1 MKEQNKK
8 YLNIK
13 KIKKQVKGITLIALV
28 VTIVVLLILAGIALN
43 LTIGENGLFTR
54 AQNAANTWQMAEQN
68 EQNAMNDLASW
79 IDSVTGGN
87 TGNNQTGETAVE
99 AFNAGK
105 IKVGDYITNFNNS
118 IINKSA
124 SVTLSEEETGH
135 AGDQTY
141 TVDMETTWRVL
152 GLSADG
158 SQLVLTTGSPIKKVM
173 NPEGAE
179 DWEKDPYLYLEGAEG
194 WYNTNDDL
202 TDDNILDRI
211 CKIYDNSLAQ
221 EVKSMRIEDI
231 NNLLGITIKD
241 GQINKDGTRVE
252 MSQSFIGQSQNYG
265 EESNNYAPE
274 NYLKEVYPDN
284 EKYQSLGTKY
294 VGDEIDGSAYMY
306 MVSDP
311 SVIEQESKLYEVL
324 FKDTASNGYP
334 KSYWLASSGVYIYDS
349 YCHFGPGCVGRGM
362 ACDGGG
368 YLFNSSGNEGENWF
382 GVRPVVYLK
391 SNIPADKLKVNE
403 AGTEET
409 WNTTIPN
416 SFESKNINKGQ
427 VSRRDN

>member
-1 MKEQNKK
+1 MKKEKTNVKRLKK
-8 YLNIK
+8 DI
-13 KIKKQVKGITLIALV
+13 KGITLIALV
-28 VTIVVLLILAGIALN
+28 VTIIVLLILAGIALN

-54 AQNAANTWQMAEQN
+54 AQNAANTWQLAEQN

-87 TGNNQTGETAVE
+87 SGNNQTGETAVE
-99 AFNAGK
+99 AFKAGK
-105 IKVGDYITNFNNS
+105 IKVGDYITNFNDS

-158 SQLVLTTGSPIKKVM
+158 TQLVLTTGSPIKKVM

-194 WYNTNDDL
+194 WYNTNDAL

-211 CKIYDNSLAQ
+211 CKIYDNSLAE

-231 NNLLGITIKD
+231 NTQLGITVGED
-241 GQINKDGTRVE
+241 GQIYKDGTRLE

-284 EKYQSLGTKY
+284 EKYQSLDTKY

-306 MVSDP
+306 MVTDP

-334 KSYWLASSGVYIYDS
+334 KSYWLASSGVFIDGS
-349 YCHFGPGCVGRGM
+349 ICGFGPGYVNQGM
-362 ACDGGG
+362 ACDGGSC
-368 YLFNSSGNEGENWF
+368 LFDSFGCEGEFWF

-416 SFESKNINKGQ
+416 SFEGKNINKGQ

>member
-1 MKEQNKK
+1 MKKEKTNVKRFKK
-8 YLNIK
+8 LK
-13 KIKKQVKGITLIALV
+13 KDIKGITLIALV
-28 VTIVVLLILAGIALN
+28 VTIIVLLILAGIALN

-54 AQNAANTWQMAEQN
+54 AQNAANTWQLAEQN

-87 TGNNQTGETAVE
+87 SGNNQNGETAVE
-99 AFNAGK
+99 AFKAGK
-105 IKVGDYITNFNNS
+105 IKVGDYITNFNDS

-124 SVTLSEEETGH
+124 SVTLNEEETGH

-141 TVDMETTWRVL
+141 TVDMSTTWRVL

-158 SQLVLTTGSPIKKVM
+158 TQLVLTTGSPIKKVM
-173 NPEGAE
+173 NQNGAE

-194 WYNTNDDL
+194 WCNTNDAL

-211 CKIYDNSLAQ
+211 CKIYDNSLAE

-241 GQINKDGTRVE
+241 GQIYKNDTPITGA
-252 MSQSFIGQSQNYG
+252 QSFIGQSQNYG

-294 VGDEIDGSAYMY
+294 VGDEIDGSAYLY
-306 MVSDP
+306 MASDP

-334 KSYWLASSGVYIYDS
+334 KSYWLASSGVAFSDS
-349 YCHFGPGCVGRGM
+349 YCVFGPGSVRQGM
-362 ACDGGG
+362 ACFGGSG
-368 YLFNSSGNEGENWF
+368 LFFSNGGECEGWF

-416 SFESKNINKGQ
+416 RFEGKNINKGQ

>member
-1 MKEQNKK
+1 
-8 YLNIK
+8 
-13 KIKKQVKGITLIALV
+13 
-28 VTIVVLLILAGIALN
+28 
-43 LTIGENGLFTR
+43 
-54 AQNAANTWQMAEQN
+54 
-68 EQNAMNDLASW
+68 MNDLASW

-87 TGNNQTGETAVE
+87 SGNNQNGETAVE
-99 AFNAGK
+99 AFKAGK
-105 IKVGDYITNFNNS
+105 IKVGDYITNFNDS

-124 SVTLSEEETGH
+124 SVTLNEEETGH

-141 TVDMETTWRVL
+141 TVDMSTTWRVL

-158 SQLVLTTGSPIKKVM
+158 TQLVLTTGSPIKKVM
-173 NPEGAE
+173 NQNGAE

-194 WYNTNDDL
+194 WYNTNDAL

-211 CKIYDNSLAQ
+211 CKIYDNSLAE

-231 NNLLGITIKD
+231 NTQLGITVGED
-241 GQINKDGTRVE
+241 GQIYKDGTRVE
-252 MSQSFIGQSQNYG
+252 MSQSWIGQSQNYG
-265 EESNNYAPE
+265 EESNNSYAPE

-284 EKYQSLGTKY
+284 EKYQSLDIKY

-306 MVSDP
+306 MVTDP

-334 KSYWLASSGVYIYDS
+334 KSYWLASSGVYINGSRYG
-349 YCHFGPGCVGRGM
+349 FGPGFVGQGM
-362 ACDGGG
+362 ACDGGCSIFDSFG
-368 YLFNSSGNEGENWF
+368 YEYENLY

-416 SFESKNINKGQ
+416 SYEGKNINKGQ

>member
-1 MKEQNKK
+1 MKKEKTNVKRLKK
-8 YLNIK
+8 DI
-13 KIKKQVKGITLIALV
+13 KGITLIALV
-28 VTIVVLLILAGIALN
+28 VTIIVLLILAGIALN

-54 AQNAANTWQMAEQN
+54 AQNAANTWQLAEQN

-124 SVTLSEEETGH
+124 SVTLNEEETGH

-141 TVDMETTWRVL
+141 TVDMSTTWRVL

-158 SQLVLTTGSPIKKVM
+158 TQLVLTTGSPIKKVM

-194 WYNTNDDL
+194 WYNTNDAL

-211 CKIYDNSLAQ
+211 CKIYDNSLAE

-231 NNLLGITIKD
+231 NTQLGITVGED
-241 GQINKDGTRVE
+241 GQIYKDGTRLE
-252 MSQSFIGQSQNYG
+252 MSQSWIGQSQNYS

-306 MVSDP
+306 MGSDP

-334 KSYWLASSGVYIYDS
+334 KSYWLASSGVRFDDS
-349 YCHFGPGCVGRGM
+349 YCLFGPGYVLRGL
-362 ACDGGG
+362 ACGGG
-368 YLFNSSGNEGENWF
+368 SRLFDSGGGEVGNCF

-416 SFESKNINKGQ
+416 SFEGKKINKGQ